1 MAVGMAGDRI
11 AILVSRISSG
21 ATVATATA
29 ILTTLVGA
37 DVIAIEIGTTIVACV
52 AIGRKIRRQEQE
64 AGAGITDPAP
74 VLCSGSV
81 DS

>member
-11 AILVSRISSG
+11 AILVSPISSG

-29 ILTTLVGA
+29 ILTTLVGT
-37 DVIAIEIGTTIVACV
+37 DVIAIEIRTTIA
-52 AIGRKIRRQEQE
+52 AGAATGRKSDDREQE
-64 AGAGITDPAP
+64 AGAGITDLAS
-74 VLCSGSV
+74 VFCSCSV